1 MIFLAWILALA
12 SLAVIA
18 YIFIRKFPILAN
30 IDVSQIEAERQA
42 ELKRKILS
50 DKFKRSFNRG
60 FKQFLKFAKPL
71 GKFLTSFFKW
81 LYNKLINLKEN
92 YSQENEGV
100 GEDVNK
106 KIEVL
111 FAEAQD
117 LVHKDSLAK
126 AESKYIEI
134 IGLDSKNY
142 KAFELLAENYFEQE
156 NYEEA
161 EQTLEHAIK
170 LKEQLKKGGQNISDI
185 EMAKTFFSL
194 GLVLQK
200 FNNLTISFEKFKQAL
215 ELEPNNPR
223 YLDKMVE
230 VCIIMKD
237 SANGRQ
243 YCQRLESTN
252 PGNKKLKELKDKI
265 REIEAKEEVKAE
277 EAKEETKIEE
287 VKEEESILE
296 KNN

>member
-1 MIFLAWILALA
+1 MIIVAWVLAFA
-12 SLAVIA
+12 SLAVIV
-18 YIFIRKFPILAN
+18 YIFIKKFPILAN

-42 ELKRKILS
+42 ELKKKILS
-50 DKFKRSFNRG
+50 DKFKRSLNRG
-60 FKQFLKFAKPL
+60 FKQFLKFATPV
-71 GKFLTSFFKW
+71 GKFLASIFKW

-92 YSQENEGV
+92 YSSEQESINE
-100 GEDVNK
+100 DTDK

-117 LVHKDSLAK
+117 LVHKEEFAK

-142 KAFELLAENYFEQE
+142 KAFELLAENYLERE

-170 LKEQLKKGGQNISDI
+170 LKEQLKKTGQEISDI
-185 EMAKTFFSL
+185 EMAKTFFTL
-194 GLVLQK
+194 GLVYLKLNNQVLASAK
-200 FNNLTISFEKFKQAL
+200 FNRAL

-237 SANGRQ
+237 VPAGRK
-243 YCQRLESTN
+243 YCQRLEEAN
-252 PGNKKLKELKDKI
+252 PSNKKLKEIKEKI
-265 REIEAKEEVKAE
+265 RELEAKEE
-277 EAKEETKIEE
+277 AKSPEPTTDNQAAQD
-287 VKEEESILE
+287 SQ
-296 KNN
+296 